1 MKGLGE
7 GARCIALS
15 TNPKTNE
22 KADLDATS
30 KSAFLVQLTASNSI
44 IAQYLQ
50 QF

>member
-30 KSAFLVQLTASNSI
+30 KSAFYINTGLETI
-44 IAQYLQ
+44 DQYLQ